1 MREMIIKYLKIIDN
15 EYKIIELEISDND
28 EFFDSK
34 IFKEF
39 RIKLERIIYES
50 YDEFNEE
57 FDFDILDKIHNMKRF
72 YNYLNDLELL
82 DDIQYRIIN
91 HYIDE
96 SFKILYS
103 SKYFDL

>member
-1 MREMIIKYLKIIDN
+1 MIIKFIQRINN
-15 EYKIIELEISDND
+15 EYRIREFYISDND
-28 EFFDSK
+28 EFFNSK

-57 FDFDILDKIHNMKRF
+57 FEFDILEKIHNMKRF
-72 YNYLNDLELL
+72 YDYLNDLELL
-82 DDIQYRIIN
+82 DDIQYRIIL

-96 SFKILYS
+96 SFRILYS